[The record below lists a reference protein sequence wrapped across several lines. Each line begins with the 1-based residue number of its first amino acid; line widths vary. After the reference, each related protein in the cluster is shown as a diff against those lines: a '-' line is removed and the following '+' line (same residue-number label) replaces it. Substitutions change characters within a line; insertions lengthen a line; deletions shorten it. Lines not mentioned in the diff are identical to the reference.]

1 MLLNLN
7 ILFVYYFFALLNAT
21 EFCKY
26 FTHFLDSVSSFKIC
40 RDALGAS
47 CDVDGATFNLD
58 DVLYVLL
65 DRSGDGD
72 SNNDNF
78 TVEWFC
84 NGVVTSPTAT
94 GTSQFVTCS
103 ILLDHQR

>member
-1 MLLNLN
+1 MLFNLN
-7 ILFVYYFFALLNAT
+7 ILFYYFFALLNAT

-58 DVLYVLL
+58 DVIYVLL
-65 DRSGDGD
+65 DGDDD
-72 SNNDNF
+72 SNDDDNNV

-84 NGVVTSPTAT
+84 NGVVKTPSAT
-94 GTSQFVTCS
+94 GASPCVTCS